1 MRKNDN
7 YQYEKC
13 IKNTIKFASTTPSKK
28 KFALTKL
35 TPYLSAL
42 SQLKGGVMMEDSQQ
56 ERLVGKYK

>member
-1 MRKNDN
+1 MKNVLKI
-7 YQYEKC
+7 QL
-13 IKNTIKFASTTPSKK
+13 SLHRPPPRKK

-42 SQLKGGVMMEDSQQ
+42 SQLKGGVMMEDGQQ